1 MPINIYLSQQSI
13 YFTELMIKSW
23 LIIFFFV
30 LLLPAAYAQYE
41 AWPGT
46 WLMQYSAPGD
56 TVSVSMQLKI
66 GNSEKGI
73 LYPACIQLNSGGFSG
88 TYELLLVKKNSR
100 QLAISRNKYAVSEKP
115 FSLEDGMLQLNG
127 MLDLSRD
134 LKGLPVLTLNRM
146 LLKQNM
152 VSIKDSLPYDQRVA
166 DRLLHF
172 LKSTDIFFN
181 RVDGIPWS
189 DSLGERVLSPTYSP
203 VYYGLLDTIYIPSRD
218 AAVHFSS
225 QNKNDIVSLAANG
238 RMLYEQLY
246 LSKRDYADDIL
257 LDTGVNIVVLF
268 AENFN
273 EEMPNKGKVNFEFGR
288 KKFKFDFARRDDS
301 AAVFIAAK
309 LYFEHDKDKDTHFS
323 DYKTNERVRANEKLI
338 GSVKTQSKQITL
350 ALWDDAVEDGDSVSI
365 SINNKWIARGF
376 PVKKNVQFLTV
387 TVEPGPNTIM
397 FIGDNLGS
405 IPPNTSVLEII
416 DGKRRKSFLLETVP
430 GETNLLKI
438 FYDLK

>member
-1 MPINIYLSQQSI
+1 
-13 YFTELMIKSW
+13 MIKNW
-23 LIIFFFV
+23 LILFIFFLRFS
-30 LLLPAAYAQYE
+30 AADAQYD

-46 WLMQYSAPGD
+46 WLMQYNAPGD
-56 TVSVSMQLKI
+56 TVAVSMQLKI
-66 GNSEKGI
+66 GHSEKGI
-73 LYPACIQLNSGGFSG
+73 LYPACIQLNSGDFNG

-100 QLAISRNKYAVSEKP
+100 QLAISRNKYAAFEKP
-115 FSLEDGMLQLNG
+115 FSLEDGMHQLNG
-127 MLDLSRD
+127 LLDLSRD

-146 LLKQNM
+146 LLKQNP
-152 VSIKDSLPYDQRVA
+152 VSIKDSLPDHQRVA
-166 DRLLHF
+166 NRLLSF
-172 LKSTDIFFN
+172 LKNADIFFN
-181 RVDGIPWS
+181 RIDGIPWS

-225 QNKNDIVSLAANG
+225 QDKNDIVSLAANG

-246 LSKRDYADDIL
+246 LSKKDYADDIL

-273 EEMPNKGKVNFEFGR
+273 EALPNKGKVNFEFGR
-288 KKFKFDFARRDDS
+288 KKFKFDFARKDDS

-309 LYFEHDKDKDTHFS
+309 LYFEHDKDKDTYFN
-323 DYKTNERVRANEKLI
+323 DYKSTDRLKANEKLI
-338 GSVKTQSKQITL
+338 GSVKTQSRQITL

-365 SINNKWIARGF
+365 SINNKWIERGF

-416 DGKRRKSFLLETVP
+416 DGKKRKSFLLETVP
-430 GETNLLKI
+430 GEANLLKI